1 MAVSSLTVIGADTL
15 VRGDIQS
22 SQALEIVGR
31 VEGNVSSEGEIAI
44 AEAGSVLGS
53 VSGSRVVVSGAVEGN
68 LKGSEL
74 VAVEARGRVVGDLIA
89 PSVSVAVGAWVRGE
103 VRTAGETSLT
113 SRRGVSPKA
122 RAGSGESA
130 VATAV
135 PMVSELRS
143 KSVRPP
149 VDLLDQ
155 EVVTPR
161 RPTPIAPAAYRDHDE
176 VSETP
181 LPSAGR
187 QRPPRP
193 PPPHLPALGKR
204 VKAKKKGKK

>member
-1 MAVSSLTVIGADTL
+1 VAVTSLTVIGADTL

-44 AEAGSVLGS
+44 AETGSVLGS

-113 SRRGVSPKA
+113 SRRGATPKA
-122 RAGSGESA
+122 RAGSSESA
-130 VATAV
+130 LATAV
-135 PMVSELRS
+135 PKVSELRS

-149 VDLLDQ
+149 VDQLDQ

-161 RPTPIAPAAYRDHDE
+161 RPTPIVPAAYRDHDE
-176 VSETP
+176 APETP
-181 LPSAGR
+181 RPSEGR
-187 QRPPRP
+187 QRPPP
-193 PPPHLPALGKR
+193 PQLPALGKG